1 MAAAE
6 ALEVTAGAAALEA
19 TGTRVATAPA
29 AALAALAEAASA
41 AVALAAAALAGL
53 TLALVK
59 VAAAMGTR
67 AAEALPPALAV
78 ALATAKRKRRTER
91 ENRRA
96 QHRVAPMG
104 KQGRWGGI
112 NSTTEGRETSSPNI
126 LSPCGAA
133 ALNERRSDRL
143 TFKWL
148 KLHLAAIHP
157 SLGWRTIARVSQV
170 PTQKLISLRPSNFVC
185 ACCPKVG

>member
-1 MAAAE
+1 MAIAVGPRPILLHCQNWPLASAAAAAALATLAGVAGAEAGAVFAATLAAE
-6 ALEVTAGAAALEA
+6 ATAA
-19 TGTRVATAPA
+19 TA
-29 AALAALAEAASA
+29 AALAALAAAL
-41 AVALAAAALAGL
+41 ALAALAAEVLEGV

-104 KQGRWGGI
+104 KRGCWGGI
-112 NSTTEGRETSSPNI
+112 KSTAVGRETSSPEI
-126 LSPCGAA
+126 LSP
-133 ALNERRSDRL
+133 LRRGGSEW
-143 TFKWL
+143 T
-148 KLHLAAIHP
+148 
-157 SLGWRTIARVSQV
+157 
-170 PTQKLISLRPSNFVC
+170 
-185 ACCPKVG
+185 